1 MAGRD
6 VRHASVI
13 SSGLIVSDS
22 VGVASLIRYC
32 SSIGGAVSFTRL
44 GCVLSNI
51 EGGDI
56 FFRHLANKSV
66 GSMISLG
73 VVVAS
78 GGWFV
83 SLWLV
88 RGVVGLLL
96 SLRGSW

>member
-32 SSIGGAVSFTRL
+32 SSIGGAMSFTRL

-56 FFRHLANKSV
+56 FVKHLAKKSV
-66 GSMISLG
+66 RVHG
-73 VVVAS
+73 VNWCRSSIRWAVC
-78 GGWFV
+78 
-83 SLWLV
+83 
-88 RGVVGLLL
+88 L
-96 SLRGSW
+96 SLVG